1 MIFQPKGRYNPGHME
16 RPTGARMVTIIWETW
31 LNPGAETEGLHLTR
45 QIWSDMKSFDGY
57 LSHHLLV
64 DQDTAGHLF
73 VVSQW
78 RSRAEAD
85 RVKEQ
90 YAGSET
96 VRMLMPLL
104 ARPRGRWV
112 LSEDQSTQA

>member
-1 MIFQPKGRYNPGHME
+1 
-16 RPTGARMVTIIWETW
+16 MVTIIWETW
-31 LNPGAETEGLHLTR
+31 LNPSAETEGLRLTR
-45 QIWSDMKSFDGY
+45 QIWSDMKGFDGY
-57 LSHHLLV
+57 LSHQLLV
-64 DQDTAGHLF
+64 DRDAARHLF

-96 VRMLMPLL
+96 VRLLTPLL

-112 LSEDQSTQA
+112 LSEDQSMQA

>member
-1 MIFQPKGRYNPGHME
+1 
-16 RPTGARMVTIIWETW
+16 MVTIIWETW
-31 LNPGAETEGLHLTR
+31 LNPGTEIEGLRLTR
-45 QIWSDMKSFDGY
+45 QIWSDMKGFDGY
-57 LSHHLLV
+57 LSHQLLV

-78 RSRAEAD
+78 RSRAETD

-96 VRMLMPLL
+96 VRTLTTLL
-104 ARPRGRWV
+104 ARPRERWV
-112 LSEDQSTQA
+112 LSEDQITQA